1 MSATLGRTLGA
12 VARGLGS
19 VLEGVGVGL
28 QGSLAYR
35 ETVTKQKPLLALAA
49 KKPTLGEQVF
59 VAPNACL
66 IGDVTIGD
74 KSSVFYGS
82 AIRGDVNPIKIGS
95 MTSIQ
100 DNVVIHVAKSN
111 AKGQSLPTIVGSN
124 CVIGQNAILHACT
137 IQDGSLVGMGSTL
150 MDGVTVEKGAIVGAG
165 SMVTPG
171 TTVPS
176 GQIWAG
182 NPAKLVRAVTAEEA
196 AFLTRAAEHLS
207 ALSTVHLVENAK
219 TFEEVLEEAEVR
231 EEIRT
236 TDPDY
241 YDHMGIHPPQG
252 VETVTGPDGRV
263 RVVDGDDPRLG

>member
-1 MSATLGRTLGA
+1 MCCFADES
-12 VARGLGS
+12 S
-19 VLEGVGVGL
+19 
-28 QGSLAYR
+28 
-35 ETVTKQKPLLALAA
+35 VTKQKPLLALAA

-150 MDGVTVEKGAIVGAG
+150 MDGVTV
-165 SMVTPG
+165 STPCHTG
-171 TTVPS
+171 IATVSVMPCT
-176 GQIWAG
+176 
-182 NPAKLVRAVTAEEA
+182 NAV
-196 AFLTRAAEHLS
+196 
-207 ALSTVHLVENAK
+207 
-219 TFEEVLEEAEVR
+219 
-231 EEIRT
+231 
-236 TDPDY
+236 
-241 YDHMGIHPPQG
+241 
-252 VETVTGPDGRV
+252 
-263 RVVDGDDPRLG
+263 